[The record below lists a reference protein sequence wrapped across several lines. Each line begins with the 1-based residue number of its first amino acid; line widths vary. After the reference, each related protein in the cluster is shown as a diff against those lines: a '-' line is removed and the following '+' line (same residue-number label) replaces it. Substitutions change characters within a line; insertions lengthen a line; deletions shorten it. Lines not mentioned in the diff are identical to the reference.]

1 MSAFLHS
8 KYIFITVSCN
18 TSDCKIII
26 TVMHLRLALW
36 EQMIEN
42 IKIETLIEYVEQI
55 SSQMWLF
62 L

>member
-1 MSAFLHS
+1 MTDFVAAFLHL
-8 KYIFITVSCN
+8 KCIFITVSCN

-42 IKIETLIEYVEQI
+42 IKVENLIESVEQV
-55 SSQMWLF
+55 SSRM
-62 L
+62 